1 MQLFSWTQMYGG
13 MLMCAVNSG
22 FTSKPTTAEPSR
34 ENRRSFLGALL
45 AVGAAFVGALLSV
58 PLVRFALFP
67 LIRQTTDTKK
77 SPVGSLSEFATL
89 MEPALRTIQI
99 EQIDGWRK
107 TVSEKAVY
115 ITKDRQDQLCVLSS
129 ICPHLGCTVPWNKEK
144 KQFVCPC
151 HGGTFSADGSR
162 VSGPSQRGMDT
173 LETSVEDGKLL
184 VRFEYFRQLVS
195 DKEVVG

>member
-1 MQLFSWTQMYGG
+1 MYGG

-67 LIRQTTDTKK
+67 LIRQTTDTQK